1 MHRLYSGDGS
11 CIESERSVN
20 GFLPDETGL
29 KQIKEFFDISVYL
42 FFNLKCVCIER
53 KHIPLRKKIH
63 TDMKYQLQLEVEVAD
78 NKIAFTEEFFK
89 SISFVRKVTAITPGT
104 ETSADAAPVKTKLS
118 DKYRGVLSKEQGQS
132 LTAHIREMRNE
143 TKKRSARLKAT
154 TPRAGCMKGTFT
166 WMSNDFNAPVDDFNG
181 YQ

>member
-1 MHRLYSGDGS
+1 MEKQVGLMQGQSRGWPIRYK
-11 CIESERSVN
+11 RVN
-20 GFLPDETGL
+20 KTRFDRED
-29 KQIKEFFDISVYL
+29 IKRRIGMSR
-42 FFNLKCVCIER
+42 FFNVTCVCVER
-53 KHIPLRKKIH
+53 KHIPLRNKNH
-63 TDMKYQLQLEVEVAD
+63 NAMKYQLQLEVEVAD
-78 NKIAFTEEFFK
+78 SKIAFTEEFFK

-118 DKYRGVLSKEQGQS
+118 DKYRGMLGKEQGQS
-132 LTAHIREMRNE
+132 LQAHIREMRNG
-143 TKKRSARLKAT
+143 TKKQSARLKAT